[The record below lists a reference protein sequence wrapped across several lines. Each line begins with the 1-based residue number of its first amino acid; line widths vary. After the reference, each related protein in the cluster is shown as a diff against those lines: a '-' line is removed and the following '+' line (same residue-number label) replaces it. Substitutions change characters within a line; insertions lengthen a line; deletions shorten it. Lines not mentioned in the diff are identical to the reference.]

1 MRSRSRARLTGF
13 QAHGRRTPDV
23 FRAGNQ
29 GNMPGTTG
37 LGGLT
42 FAVLLTLFAGAKPAR
57 AAPQVQTFPLRD
69 TNHLTVVNV
78 KAEAV
83 EYQGR
88 KCVLVTNDTEKD
100 GFALL
105 RGTENFQDGIIE
117 ADVAV
122 KISVPPPAFR
132 MPGFVGIGFR
142 ARVDASKYELFYWRP
157 GNSVSE
163 DQSMRNHSVQYI
175 SVPGFDW
182 YALRYDWP
190 WIYEAYAPLKLET
203 WTKVRLEV
211 SGRTAKLYLNGSQS
225 PSLVVNP
232 LLGPD
237 LRGGVALWGYQNE
250 DAYFSNVRITNS
262 NPLPVKNGSDV
273 SGTWQVKFSSDIGAF
288 NGTLELQRVGD
299 KITGTWSGDFGQS
312 RPVAGTWRD
321 GYVELSFDA
330 QWKFPRLQGH
340 GPATLA
346 GWIDGDSA
354 DGRMRVEALT
364 EGRWTAT
371 RKQ

>member
-1 MRSRSRARLTGF
+1 MRIRSRSRFTEFR
-13 QAHGRRTPDV
+13 AHGRRTPDP

-29 GNMPGTTG
+29 KNMPGTTR

-42 FAVLLTLFAGAKPAR
+42 FAVLLILLAGANSAH

-69 TNHLTVVNV
+69 TNNLAVVNV

-88 KCVLVTNDTEKD
+88 KCVLVTNDTQKD

-105 RGTENFQDGIIE
+105 QGTENFQDGAIE
-117 ADVAV
+117 ADVALR
-122 KISVPPPAFR
+122 ISVPPPAFR

-142 ARVDASKYELFYWRP
+142 ARPDASKYELFYWRP
-157 GNSVSE
+157 GNSVSD

-175 SVPGFDW
+175 SVPDFDW
-182 YALRYDWP
+182 YALRYGWP

-203 WTKVRLEV
+203 WTKVRIEV
-211 SGRTAKLYLNGSQS
+211 SGRTAKLYLNGSRS
-225 PSLVVNP
+225 PSLVVSP

-237 LRGGVALWGYQNE
+237 LQGGVALWGYQNE

-262 NPLPVKNGSDV
+262 TPLPVKNGSDA
-273 SGTWQVKFSSDIGAF
+273 SGAWQVKFSSDIGAF
-288 NGTLELQRVGD
+288 NGTLHLQREGD
-299 KITGTWSGDFGQS
+299 KITGTWSGDLGQA
-312 RPVAGTWRD
+312 RPIAGTWRD

-330 QWKFPRLQGH
+330 QWKFPHLQGH

-346 GWIDGDSA
+346 GWIDGGSA